1 MKFFGKIKSISGN
14 EFNAELDDEID
25 AFKLSKLAN
34 GKQPQIE
41 ISISDSRTISIE
53 QRAKIYALI
62 GDISDWSGYMVE
74 KETPQIM
81 KWKYLTETGQDEFSL
96 SDCSVTQAKEYLS
109 WLLDFC
115 FEYDIPFKTR
125 TWDLLPNDY
134 AMQYRCLTHRRCCI
148 CGRHA
153 DIAHLQTIGMGR
165 NRREID
171 HSGFFFMA
179 LCRIHHTEQHTIGVM
194 EFLQRYHI
202 KPIKLGA
209 DDRKKLRIGG

>member
-1 MKFFGKIKSISGN
+1 MKFFGKLLSINGN
-14 EFNAELDDEID
+14 KISAELDDDID
-25 AFKLSKLAN
+25 AFKLSKLSS
-34 GKQPQIE
+34 GKQPMIE
-41 ISISDSRTISIE
+41 VSISDGRTISVE
-53 QRAKIYALI
+53 QRGKIYALI

-81 KWKYLTETGQDEFSL
+81 KWKYLTETGKDEFSL
-96 SDCSVTQAKEYLS
+96 SDCSMTQAKEYID

-115 FEYDIPFKTR
+115 FEYDVPFKTR

-134 AMQYRCLTHRRCCI
+134 SMQYRCLKHRRCCI

-153 DIAHLQTIGMGR
+153 DIAHLQTVGMGR
-165 NRREID
+165 NRRQIN

-194 EFLQRYHI
+194 TFLQRYHI
-202 KPIKLGA
+202 KPIKLDA
-209 DDRKKLRIGG
+209 DDRKQLRIGG